1 MARSHHRKK
10 HKSHVQQYKQ
20 NRQAAGEKA
29 KSTGTRAFLVTGA
42 VLGFAIGYIATS
54 GAITGMII
62 GLLLG
67 AAAGYMGGKKIDRTG

>member
-10 HKSHVQQYKQ
+10 HKSHVQQYKL
-20 NRQAAGEKA
+20 NRQATGEKA
-29 KSTGTRAFLVTGA
+29 KSTGTRVFLVTGV

-54 GAITGMII
+54 GAVAGMMI